1 MSEQSGQSGQS
12 GQSEAEIFYRELVG
26 IFNSGPD
33 KLENELVILE
43 QLATKFRNADER
55 TIYEIKVLME
65 TQFMRD
71 VKCNY
76 MYLLTP
82 TPEKHGCDIREL
94 IYNIA
99 PEELRSQILQ
109 EIAVRPNEERLPH
122 ILTDIDDT
130 LFASFNPF
138 VETSG
143 SDRSWTSK
151 KPYPGVKL
159 LYRMF
164 HNNIPLPAARYST
177 ILTGTPL
184 FLKENRMSNTLLK
197 EILGNNF
204 GFMHGFDKKRHA
216 LYALL
221 KGLYERPFYKL
232 AVSSTEVAAVKFNKY
247 KQYISIFPEYDILF
261 IGDNGQGDLLAG
273 KMMIKHH
280 KNTLVFIH
288 NLLRDDDFI
297 FSPEKEE
304 QEKRGTNGRLFFF
317 KNYLELGYIFS
328 TLGFIKKS
336 DYAELRIAIA
346 KEIKE
351 NIPTNCNLN
360 DIKTCNE
367 RHKFSHYLCP
377 NPAFPEYVCLT
388 TASLRQRAGTRR
400 HQRNIRKT
408 RRR

>member
-1 MSEQSGQSGQS
+1 
-12 GQSEAEIFYRELVG
+12 
-26 IFNSGPD
+26 
-33 KLENELVILE
+33 
-43 QLATKFRNADER
+43 
-55 TIYEIKVLME
+55 
-65 TQFMRD
+65 
-71 VKCNY
+71 
-76 MYLLTP
+76 
-82 TPEKHGCDIREL
+82 
-94 IYNIA
+94 
-99 PEELRSQILQ
+99 
-109 EIAVRPNEERLPH
+109 
-122 ILTDIDDT
+122 
-130 LFASFNPF
+130 
-138 VETSG
+138 
-143 SDRSWTSK
+143 
-151 KPYPGVKL
+151 
-159 LYRMF
+159 MF

-273 KMMIKHH
+273 KMMIKHD

>member
-1 MSEQSGQSGQS
+1 MTEQSEQSE
-12 GQSEAEIFYRELVG
+12 QSEAKIFYRELVG

-33 KLENELVILE
+33 KLANELIILE
-43 QLATKFRNADER
+43 QLATKFQEADER
-55 TIYEIKVLME
+55 TIYELKVLME

-76 MYLLTP
+76 MYIFSP
-82 TPEKHGCDIREL
+82 TPDNHGCDIREL
-94 IYNIA
+94 IYNVA
-99 PEELRSQILQ
+99 PEEMRTEILKEISTKQITLRI
-109 EIAVRPNEERLPH
+109 PH

-130 LFASFNPF
+130 LFPNFHGF
-138 VETSG
+138 IETSG

-151 KPYPGVKL
+151 RPYPGIKL
-159 LYRMF
+159 FYEMF
-164 HNNIPLPAARYST
+164 HNNIPIKAARYST

-184 FLKENRMSNTLLK
+184 FLKYNRMSSTLLK
-197 EILGNNF
+197 EILGTNF

-221 KGLYERPFYKL
+221 KGLYERPFYKF
-232 AVSSTEVAAVKFNKY
+232 AISSEEVATVKFNKY
-247 KQYISIFPEYDILF
+247 KQYINIFPEYTILF
-261 IGDNGQGDLLAG
+261 IGDNGQGDLIAG
-273 KMMIKHH
+273 KMMIKND

-288 NLLRDDDFI
+288 NLLRDEDFI

-328 TLGFIKKS
+328 TLGFIKQG
-336 DYAELRIAIA
+336 DYANLRIAIA
-346 KEIKE
+346 NEIKAGIPKNCDLN
-351 NIPTNCNLN
+351 NITKCE
-360 DIKTCNE
+360 E
-367 RHKFSHYLCP
+367 RRKFSHYLCP

-400 HQRNIRKT
+400 RQVRARRT